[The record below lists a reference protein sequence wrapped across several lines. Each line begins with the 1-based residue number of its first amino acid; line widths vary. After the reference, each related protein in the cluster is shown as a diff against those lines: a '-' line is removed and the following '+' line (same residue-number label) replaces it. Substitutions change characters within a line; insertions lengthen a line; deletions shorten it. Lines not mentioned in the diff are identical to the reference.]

1 MALLGNVSGA
11 QVSLLLFDVQVI
23 HLTTLWLLDLI
34 SHVEVIGACLLCRN
48 NFGAVHVDL
57 IDSVIEFVSI

>member
-23 HLTTLWLLDLI
+23 YLTALWLLDLI
-34 SHVEVIGACLLCRN
+34 SHVEVIGACLLCRD